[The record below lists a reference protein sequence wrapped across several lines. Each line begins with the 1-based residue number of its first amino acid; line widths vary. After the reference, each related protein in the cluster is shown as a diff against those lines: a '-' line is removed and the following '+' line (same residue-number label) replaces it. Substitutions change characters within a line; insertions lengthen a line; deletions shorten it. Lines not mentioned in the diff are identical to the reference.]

1 MWKVFRYGIEKLGI
15 EVYEAKIKCDNVASI
30 RLFTDQLCFQ
40 EVSRSEVF
48 QEVTLELQVVGS
60 EVAARLAN
68 LAPWDL
74 TEEKAVTVK

>member
-1 MWKVFRYGIEKLGI
+1 M
-15 EVYEAKIKCDNVASI
+15 ASI